1 MISFVSF
8 LITLNLFFF
17 YFFENFSRLI
27 GLYDKPDGI
36 RKVHKKKVPCI
47 GGFFFLINLAV
58 IVLFLNFFNIESFNS
73 FLSIKQF
80 NIFFFFSFLFFII
93 GYLDDRF
100 NLNPNIKLISFAI
113 LLYLFLFFFPDWI
126 IKNLNFSFYTKS
138 INIQEISYFFT
149 ILAFLLFINS
159 FNMFDG
165 INLQSVSYSIFIL
178 IIFYI
183 KSNFN
188 LFYFFLIFPLLI
200 FLYLNFKSKCFLGD
214 NGTLI
219 LSFVFSFLFID
230 FHNNK
235 RLLFADEIFLI
246 MLIPGLDMLR
256 LFITRI
262 IKGYNPFHPDR
273 NHIHHLLV
281 KKFGNNFSLIFLL
294 CLIFLPN
301 ILNQF
306 YSVTFFLIILSICF
320 YFYLIMVCKKK
331 IIL

>member
-262 IKGYNPFHPDR
+262 IKGYNPFQPDR
-273 NHIHHLLV
+273 NHVHHLLV
-281 KKFGNNFSLIFLL
+281 KKFGNKLSLIILL
-294 CLIFLPN
+294 SLIFLPN
-301 ILNQF
+301 IINQF
-306 YSVTFFLIILSICF
+306 YNLTIFLIIALIFS
-320 YFYLIMVCKKK
+320 YFYLIK
-331 IIL
+331 ILTK

>member
-8 LITLNLFFF
+8 LIILNLFFF

-58 IVLFLNFFNIESFNS
+58 IVLFLNFFNIGSFNS

-100 NLNPNIKLISFAI
+100 NLNPNIKLILFAI

-126 IKNLNFSFYTKS
+126 IKNLNFSFYKNS

-178 IIFYI
+178 MIFYI

-200 FLYLNFKSKCFLGD
+200 FFYLNFKSKCFLGD

-262 IKGYNPFHPDR
+262 IKGYNPFQPDR
-273 NHIHHLLV
+273 NHVHHLLV
-281 KKFGNNFSLIFLL
+281 KKFGNKLSLIILL
-294 CLIFLPN
+294 SLIFLPN
-301 ILNQF
+301 IINQF
-306 YSVTFFLIILSICF
+306 YNLTIFLIIALIFS
-320 YFYLIMVCKKK
+320 YFYLIK
-331 IIL
+331 ILTK